1 MKTFKIAVLVLFIT
15 APLLSMSQVNFGF
28 KGGLNF
34 PSLNEVNGTW
44 DSNSYTG
51 WHAGVMTEIRA
62 DVLGVQGEM
71 LYSKTGYTVVGFGD
85 ITNSYLDI
93 PVVAKLHI
101 LDILSI
107 HAGPQFSYLIESE
120 SSVWGKFKNDIDDR
134 NYKIVAGAGLTLG
147 NFDLHG
153 RFIFPSKTTFK
164 DANETYR
171 DKNFQISAGLWF

>member
-1 MKTFKIAVLVLFIT
+1 MKTFKITVLVL
-15 APLLSMSQVNFGF
+15 LLSAPILSMAQVNFGF

-34 PSLNEVNGTW
+34 PSLNEVDGDW

-62 DVLGVQGEM
+62 DILGVQGEM
-71 LYSKTGYTVVGFGD
+71 LYSKTGYRALGFGD
-85 ITNSYLDI
+85 ITNSYLEI

-101 LDILSI
+101 LDIISV
-107 HAGPQFSYLIESE
+107 HAGPQFSYLIQSE
-120 SSVWGKFKNDIDDR
+120 SSLWGNMRNDIEDK

-147 NFDLHG
+147 HFDIHG

-171 DKNFQISAGLWF
+171 DKNFQISMGLWF